1 VLALLTQ
8 QKQAADLL
16 RGQIIPAKGVGT
28 KFDAGGLNKPQGAGG
43 STFDTSPA
51 PPAQSSK
58 GSNVLVNPG
67 VSMAPEVDPLA
78 CARAYPA
85 PLIFS
90 INSKKTGVVFTTD
103 PATNY
108 FVLRGCNFGNT
119 KGSVYLMGG
128 FKAGPIPFAI
138 ESWDDTWII
147 GKVKPDLSGEWDQD
161 SVSLRIAKPNAQSY
175 DFQGYSFYAARE
187 QQFVGR
193 FYKEQIQLGAPCDLQ
208 NKSCSYV
215 SPGPSPGV
223 GSIPCWPGFC
233 TPPAGPT
240 ISVSRT
246 SFSAQSFGQ
255 GGTDSYV
262 LNGLA
267 PGFVI
272 GTVELVTFSDK
283 HQGWSANV
291 SDNRLDVNFFFG
303 HRGDQYDASYLM
315 GVYLSGPRGC
325 QPF

>member
-1 VLALLTQ
+1 
-8 QKQAADLL
+8 
-16 RGQIIPAKGVGT
+16 
-28 KFDAGGLNKPQGAGG
+28 
-43 STFDTSPA
+43 
-51 PPAQSSK
+51 
-58 GSNVLVNPG
+58 
-67 VSMAPEVDPLA
+67 MAPEVDPLA

-138 ESWDDTWII
+138 ESWDDTWVI
-147 GKVKPDLSGEWDQD
+147 GKVKPDLKGEWDQD
-161 SVSLRIAKPNAQSY
+161 GVSLRIVKANAQSY

-187 QQFVGR
+187 QQFVAK
-193 FYKEQIQLGAPCDLQ
+193 FYKEQIQLGSPCDPSG
-208 NKSCSYV
+208 NPGSCYYV
-215 SPGPSPGV
+215 SPEPGRTL
-223 GSIPCWPGFC
+223 PCWPGFC
-233 TPPAGPT
+233 SWPT
-240 ISVSRT
+240 ITVYRT
-246 SFSAQSFGQ
+246 TSDTQFYARS
-255 GGTDSYV
+255 GTDNYV

-272 GTVELVTFSDK
+272 GAVELVTYSDK

-291 SDNRLDVNFFFG
+291 SDGGVSVSFVYG
-303 HRGDQYDASYLM
+303 HKEGQKEEQYDASYSM
-315 GVYLSGPRGC
+315 TVFLSGPVGC